1 MDEDAPAVFK
11 KNPRQREAIQLLND
25 NTHTL
30 LYGGS
35 RSGKTFITIRNMVLR
50 ALKKPSRHLVI
61 RLRNIHVNISI
72 VQDTFPKVMSL
83 CFPEIPYELNKSL
96 QYATLP
102 APGGKESTIWF
113 AGSDD
118 PARVERVLGNEY
130 STIFANEVSQIAWET
145 ILVMWTRL
153 AENTGLDLKF
163 YYDCNP
169 PSMKHWAYTMFF
181 KGEDPKGEPIQVPI
195 DLNDFSKGM
204 KAIPTASLLMNPA
217 DNPHLDQQY
226 LAILHSLPERQRARF
241 LKGAFVAD
249 VEGALWNFEM
259 VTACKVRQFDP
270 EIRETVIAVD
280 PSVSSTEDADECGI
294 MVCSKSI
301 DGSGVVE
308 KDLTKQLPPAQWA
321 ARVVDAYHEYEA
333 NCVIAEVNQG
343 GDMVE
348 DMIHNSPGGEH
359 IVVKKVHGKKSK
371 YARAE
376 PVAQLYEQGEIS
388 HAEAMPEL
396 EDELTTYVPR
406 DAKFSPNRLDA
417 LVYGLTYL
425 CINETDSFGIG

>member
-1 MDEDAPAVFK
+1 MAEEAGFA

-25 NTHTL
+25 YTHTM

-35 RSGKTFITIRNMVLR
+35 RSGKTFIIIRNIVLR
-50 ALKKPSRHLVI
+50 ALRYPSRHLVI

-72 VQDTFPKVMSL
+72 VQDTFPKVMKI
-83 CFPEIPYELNKSL
+83 CFPEIPYTLNKSML
-96 QYATLP
+96 YAELP
-102 APGGKESTIWF
+102 APGGKTSQIWF
-113 AGSDD
+113 AGTDD

-153 AENTGLDLKF
+153 AENVGLDLKF

-169 PSMKHWAYTMFF
+169 PNMKHWAYTMFF
-181 KGEDPKGEPIQVPI
+181 KGQDPRGQPIMVPEDLNNLDGPMVPIQ
-195 DLNDFSKGM
+195 
-204 KAIPTASLLMNPA
+204 TANLLMNPT
-217 DNPHLDQQY
+217 DNPHLSPQY

-241 LKGAFVAD
+241 LKGVFMAD
-249 VEGALWNFEM
+249 IEGALWDFDM
-259 VTACKVRQFDP
+259 MTAAKVRPFNP
-270 EIRETVIAVD
+270 EVRETVIAVD
-280 PSVSSTEDADECGI
+280 PSVSSHEDADECGI
-294 MVCSKSI
+294 VVCSKSV

-308 KDLTKQLPPAQWA
+308 KDLTKQLKPADWA
-321 ARVVDAYHEYEA
+321 ARVVDAYHEFEA

-348 DMIHNSPGGEH
+348 DMIHNVPGGEH

-376 PVAQLYEQGEIS
+376 PVAQLYAQGDIS
-388 HAEAMPEL
+388 HAEEMPEL
-396 EDELTTYVPR
+396 EEELTTYVPR
-406 DAKFSPNRLDA
+406 DATYSPNRLDA

>member
-1 MDEDAPAVFK
+1 MAEEAGFA

-25 NTHTL
+25 HTHTM

-35 RSGKTFITIRNMVLR
+35 RSGKTFIIIRNIVLR
-50 ALKKPSRHLVI
+50 ALRYPSRHLVI

-72 VQDTFPKVMSL
+72 VQDTFPKVMKI
-83 CFPEIPYELNKSL
+83 CFPDIPYTLNKSML
-96 QYATLP
+96 YAELP
-102 APGGKESTIWF
+102 APGGKTSQIWF
-113 AGSDD
+113 AGTDD

-153 AENTGLDLKF
+153 AENVGLDLKF

-169 PSMKHWAYTMFF
+169 PNMKHWAYTMFF
-181 KGEDPKGEPIQVPI
+181 KGEDPKGQPILVPEDLNNLDGPMVPI
-195 DLNDFSKGM
+195 K
-204 KAIPTASLLMNPA
+204 TANLLMNPT
-217 DNPHLDQQY
+217 DNPHLSPQY

-241 LKGAFVAD
+241 LKGVFMAD
-249 VEGALWNFEM
+249 IEGALWDFDM
-259 VTACKVRQFDP
+259 MTAAKVREFNP
-270 EIRETVIAVD
+270 EVRETVIAVD
-280 PSVSSTEDADECGI
+280 PSVSSHDDADECGI
-294 MVCSKSI
+294 VVCSKSI
-301 DGSGVVE
+301 DGSGIVE
-308 KDLTKQLPPAQWA
+308 KDLTKQLKPSAWA
-321 ARVVDAYHEYEA
+321 SRVVDAYHEFEA
-333 NCVIAEVNQG
+333 NCVVAEVNQG

-348 DMIHNSPGGEH
+348 DMIHNVPGGEH

-376 PVAQLYEQGEIS
+376 PVAQLYEQGMVS
-388 HAEAMPEL
+388 HAEEMPEL
-396 EDELTTYVPR
+396 EEELTTYVPR
-406 DAKFSPNRLDA
+406 DATYSPNRLDA